1 MFLYI
6 RGDPLFEAFKVLYIN
21 VFIIS
26 MNKNIKRTSRKP
38 KLANACLKR
47 FSFDFSLD
55 ILSCLA
61 THNECHT
68 LIAHDI
74 AI

>member
-1 MFLYI
+1 
-6 RGDPLFEAFKVLYIN
+6 
-21 VFIIS
+21 
-26 MNKNIKRTSRKP
+26 MNKNIKRTSRRP

-47 FSFDFSLD
+47 FAFDFSLD

-61 THNECHT
+61 TRNECQT
-68 LIAHDI
+68 LIGHDI